1 MNTLIKYLLI
11 PVLCAVSA
19 AGSRAQESVRGMT
32 PEVYYL
38 MPEFQEGTVYFRGK
52 APAQG
57 KLNICAV
64 DNTLRFLDNDG
75 TELSASQSDN
85 IFKVKIDTVVF
96 MLCQNVF
103 YRLYPVSMD
112 MGVARRRDVHI
123 IKDAKQTAFG
133 GVSQTQAIRE
143 YGTIYADGVAYN
155 LNTAKEYPYRM
166 SETLYIYYGDEVYPV
181 NKKSLRKL
189 FPDKKAEIDSFFKSG
204 ASVPESV
211 EGLQAL
217 LSSWM

>member
-1 MNTLIKYLLI
+1 MNTLTKYLLSLLLSVA
-11 PVLCAVSA
+11 PFV
-19 AGSRAQESVRGMT
+19 AGAQESDRGMT

-38 MPEFQEGTVYFRGK
+38 LPEFQEGTVYFRGK

-64 DNTLRFLDNDG
+64 DNTLRFLDKDG

-103 YRLYPVSMD
+103 YRLFPVSLD
-112 MGVARRRDVHI
+112 MGVAGRRDVHI

-166 SETLYIYYGDEVYPV
+166 SETLYLYCGEEVYPV
-181 NKKSLRKL
+181 NKKSFRKL
-189 FPDKKAEIDSFFKSG
+189 FPDKKAEIDAFFKSG
-204 ASVPESV
+204 ASAPDSV

>member
-1 MNTLIKYLLI
+1 MNTLTKYLLSLLLSVA
-11 PVLCAVSA
+11 PFV
-19 AGSRAQESVRGMT
+19 AGAQESDRGMT

-38 MPEFQEGTVYFRGK
+38 LPEFQEGTVYFRGK

-64 DNTLRFLDNDG
+64 DNTLRFLDKDG

-123 IKDAKQTAFG
+123 IKDAKQAAYG

-166 SETLYIYYGDEVYPV
+166 SETLYLYCGEEVYPV
-181 NKKSLRKL
+181 NKKSFRKL
-189 FPDKKAEIDSFFKSG
+189 FPDKKAEIDAFFKSG
-204 ASVPESV
+204 ASAPDSV